1 MIRSVSL
8 VDFMGRRIRSS
19 FGTTVASLIFCVAFL
34 LSVTGVLASQDALGR
49 AHLKLD
55 SGNVKEAIA
64 ELENSR
70 QAHPAEADVYNLLG
84 IAYARAGDDGRSLD
98 MFKAFARRAP
108 NLPHAYNNLGAAY
121 LRKQDAEQAE
131 AAFRHAL
138 RLGPH
143 DVNALYNL
151 GALLNAQH
159 KYAESRPLLDRAV
172 RREHSTQIAYEAAV
186 AAAGAGKR
194 KPRSLSGAQWRS
206 RCGSERACHQDYR
219 RNPRRDW

>member
-19 FGTTVASLIFCVAFL
+19 FGSTVASLIFCVAFL

-64 ELENSR
+64 ELENEH
-70 QAHPAEADVYNLLG
+70 QAPPAEADVYNLLG

-98 MFKAFARRAP
+98 MFKAVARRAP

-143 DVNALYNL
+143 DLNALYNL

-159 KYAESRPLLDRAV
+159 NYAESRPLLDRAV
-172 RREHSTQIAYEAAV
+172 RRGGYTSLFAETEGGGGGGAENKS
-186 AAAGAGKR
+186 AGCR
-194 KPRSLSGAQWRS
+194 F
-206 RCGSERACHQDYR
+206 
-219 RNPRRDW
+219 

>member
-64 ELENSR
+64 ELENYR

-172 RREHSTQIAYEAAV
+172 RRETSPQLAYQATGGPPRAAEPKGPSPPPPPIKPPPRPNPASSPRPPSTT
-186 AAAGAGKR
+186 
-194 KPRSLSGAQWRS
+194 
-206 RCGSERACHQDYR
+206 H
-219 RNPRRDW
+219 